1 MPGLTL
7 FVWTLAL
14 VSSIAAAPASASRT
28 GAVGSIEGNVTLKLR
43 PPRRSASRYPGR
55 RAKAH
60 PVQALPAVAYLR
72 GRVEGAAARAPA
84 APPSMAQRDT
94 AFAPG
99 VLTIQVGSSVRFP
112 NEDPFFH
119 NVFSYSK
126 TERFDLGRY
135 PRGQAKSVV
144 FDEPGVVNVYCEVHE
159 FMRAAIVV
167 TENPFSAV
175 VGEDG
180 RFVIEAVPPG
190 SYTLVVWHAD
200 LGTVEETVVV
210 PDGGAARVSVELG

>member
-1 MPGLTL
+1 LPGLTRSL
-7 FVWTLAL
+7 WTVALLASL
-14 VSSIAAAPASASRT
+14 AGASAPAADS
-28 GAVGSIEGNVTLKLR
+28 GAIGSIEGEVTLKLR

-72 GRVEGAAARAPA
+72 GRVEGAAARGPS

-99 VLTIQVGSSVRFP
+99 VLTIQVGTSVRFP
-112 NEDPFFH
+112 NQDPFFH

-135 PRGQAKSVV
+135 PKGQAKSVV
-144 FDEPGVVNVYCEVHE
+144 FDEPGIVNVYCEVHE
-159 FMRAAIVV
+159 FMRAAIIV

-180 RFVIEAVPPG
+180 RFVIEGVPPG
-190 SYTLVVWHAD
+190 EYTLVVWHAD